1 MNKSIAVVI
10 AMLFIL
16 MLATALSIVWLKCFY
31 LSIFSGIGVIITL
44 LVLHDLYEINARK
57 IEKMKNVWKRVEYIQ
72 RERKMASEELF
83 RSYDYATSNKEEK

>member
-1 MNKSIAVVI
+1 MNKSIAVVL

-31 LSIFSGIGVIITL
+31 LSIFSGIGVIITF

-57 IEKMKNVWKRVEYIQ
+57 IKKMKNVWKRVEYIQ

-83 RSYDYATSNKEEK
+83 RSYDYATREEK